1 MELKNYMEDFVL
13 QKLDSVLKLYPDCC
27 DCPRCRQDIA
37 ILALNHL
44 PPKYVST
51 DKGGIFARLEQ
62 MSISCDIE
70 VLEEVAQAIEIVSE
84 HPRHGDNP

>member
-13 QKLDSVLKLYPDCC
+13 QKLDGVLKLYPDCC
-27 DCPRCRQDIA
+27 DCPQCRRDIA

-51 DKGGIFARLEQ
+51 DKGGIFARVEQ
-62 MSISCDIE
+62 MSINYDIE
-70 VLEEVAQAIEIVSE
+70 ILEQIAKAIEIVSE
-84 HPRHGDNP
+84 HPRHEVKP